1 MGSSSGIDSKNEALG
16 FERSEGFGSVFASLP
31 GHWGGRSREETV
43 SGFSPGLPGRRRR
56 GLRPGGSSSLPLPRA
71 PSAARARL
79 VRKGGLLVPV
89 DLGEHGHHVD
99 RRRLRP
105 QLPAQALALHPQRR
119 VPERRDRRRDDGG
132 VVHRLRPRHARPDRT
147 HRRLPRRQLSAESLS
162 GIDNLYGF
170 DGGAGYK
177 FLLGPVHFLRVE
189 GGVGY
194 THEEDII
201 TADDVSFTTSRNYAN
216 AKAGL
221 QYKWQFTKN
230 AAFTNEFSYLVD
242 LDDTANWFIGDKA
255 AITAAISKVFA
266 LQASWTLLYR
276 NQPVIGFGHTD
287 TATAVGLVAKFP

>member
-1 MGSSSGIDSKNEALG
+1 MKRLFRGFLLVCLAAVGVASAQEAPPPCPCPEPPPPPDPIWFGKADFSFLSTSGNTDTTSIGAG
-16 FERSEGFGSVFASLP
+16 FDLNYRPKPWLFTLKGAYLKGATDGVTTAESFTGSVRATRDLTEHIDVFL
-31 GHWGGRSREETV
+31 
-43 SGFSPGLPGRRRR
+43 
-56 GLRPGGSSSLPLPRA
+56 GGSY
-71 PSAARARL
+71 
-79 VRKGGLLVPV
+79 
-89 DLGEHGHHVD
+89 
-99 RRRLRP
+99 LRN
-105 QLPAQALALHPQRR
+105 RF
-119 VPERRDRRRDDGG
+119 
-132 VVHRLRPRHARPDRT
+132 
-147 HRRLPRRQLSAESLS
+147 S

-201 TADDVSFTTSRNYAN
+201 TADDVTFTTSRNYAN